1 MLHYYQAVLGDDLPD
16 PKGPLTIP
24 MRILWQVATE
34 SSKQVHAAAIGMVA
48 LTQRPVCEQASTL
61 ARTISSRCQVWIEGN
76 QASSEPLS
84 LVCTAQKIFHANI
97 SAARVTASS
106 TKFIARETFYIYDMC
121 ECRGGGR
128 GCTVLMA
135 VYIITFIMTLPDLE
149 LDLDIINFHIFVPD
163 VNTYK

>member
-24 MRILWQVATE
+24 MRILWQAAAE

-48 LTQRPVCEQASTL
+48 LTQRPLHEQASTL
-61 ARTISSRCQVWIEGN
+61 ARMISSCCLVWIKGN

-84 LVCTAQKIFHANI
+84 FRIVCTAQKIFHANI
-97 SAARVTASS
+97 SAAHVTASS
-106 TKFIARETFYIYDMC
+106 TKFIARETFYIYGMC

-135 VYIITFIMTLPDLE
+135 VYIITFIMTLPD
-149 LDLDIINFHIFVPD
+149 
-163 VNTYK
+163 